1 MSDDERWTPPVGPV
15 DPDHPEC
22 AAVIAEV
29 WTLLDGECTAETRD
43 KLKHHLEECPTCL
56 RHYGVEERVKTL
68 IAKKCS
74 GEKAPEGLRE
84 RLRIEISRTT
94 IIRRRLAHR
103 LRTAV
108 GPLSV
113 VGLGVLAVAL
123 LAATLGHDVP
133 PSGQGIR

>member
-1 MSDDERWTPPVGPV
+1 MTDPKANASEDRSEGRARTGASESRGMTDRDDDERWTPPVGPV
-15 DPDHPEC
+15 DPEHPDC

-43 KLKHHLEECPTCL
+43 KLRHHLEECPTCL
-56 RHYGVEERVKTL
+56 RYYGVEERVKSL

-94 IIRRRLAHR
+94 IIRR
-103 LRTAV
+103 
-108 GPLSV
+108 G
-113 VGLGVLAVAL
+113 
-123 LAATLGHDVP
+123 
-133 PSGQGIR
+133 